1 MGFFYYLIVGRIV
14 LELFVDKC
22 LRIVENFRLLC
33 VGDKGNGVVIG
44 KLFYYKGFIFYRSKY
59 SIFDNFLYINDSVIK
74 VFYFYVIRIVWKFM
88 IESLYK
94 YVYMI
99 IFFFNN
105 FLCLFLWKLNL
116 NKCIRFVIIN
126 KFILI
131 S

>member
-1 MGFFYYLIVGRIV
+1 MVFFYYLIVGRIV

-22 LRIVENFRLLC
+22 LKIVENFRLLC
-33 VGDKGNGVVIG
+33 VGVKGNGVVIG